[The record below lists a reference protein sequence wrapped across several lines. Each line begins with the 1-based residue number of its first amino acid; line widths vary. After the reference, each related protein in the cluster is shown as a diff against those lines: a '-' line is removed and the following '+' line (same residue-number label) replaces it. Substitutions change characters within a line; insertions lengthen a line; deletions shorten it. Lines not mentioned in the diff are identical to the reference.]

1 MSNEILLS
9 VANLHVAFRQGS
21 EWVSAVNGISFD
33 IRFGETFA
41 LVGESGS
48 GKSVTALSVLRL
60 LPLGGRILQGSAKL
74 DGSDLFKLPEYE
86 LCKIRGRRVGV
97 IFQDPMSSLNPVM
110 TIGQQ
115 IGEVLRLHFGH
126 KGAAL
131 KSRAVELLEQ
141 VGMPRPAEHFDE
153 YPHQFSGGMR
163 QRAMIA
169 IALAGEPDLLIADE
183 PTTALDVTI
192 QAQILAL
199 LKRLQ
204 KERGMALWLITHDLG
219 IVSTMADRVAVMR
232 KGEIVEATESGPF
245 FEHPQ
250 HPYSLQLFDA
260 RPRLESCL
268 GRKQADNSLPPLLEV
283 RDFKVYYPIKKG
295 LLQRVVDYVRAVDGV
310 SFCLSKGQT
319 LALVG
324 ESGCGKTTL
333 GKAMLNLIDSS
344 GGQVLFD
351 GMDVTKASGE
361 ARRRRCGEMQ
371 IIFQDPF
378 SSMNPRMVVG
388 DIIEEGIKAL
398 QPESTEHQ
406 RRERSEELLAAVGL
420 EKAARMRY
428 PLDFSGGQRQ
438 RICIARALAV
448 NPRLIICDEPT
459 SALDVSVQ
467 KQIIGLLKELRKKQG
482 LSYLFI
488 SHDLAVVAELADFV
502 AVMRGGKIVEIGRVE
517 QVLFSPAQDYTR
529 KLLQAVPGRVSK
541 QKESLTQRRNDA
553 T

>member
-1 MSNEILLS
+1 MWLLMDKNPLLS
-9 VANLHVAFRQGS
+9 VKNLHVAFRQGEQS
-21 EWVSAVNGISFD
+21 VPAVNGISFD
-33 IRFGETFA
+33 IKPGETFA

-74 DGSDLFKLPEYE
+74 DGLDLFKMPEYA
-86 LCKIRGRRVGV
+86 LCKIRGRRIGV

-115 IGEVLRLHFGH
+115 IGEVLRLHFGL

-131 KSRAVELLEQ
+131 KARAVELLEQ
-141 VGMPRPAEHFDE
+141 VGMPRPEQHFDE

-169 IALAGEPDLLIADE
+169 IALAGKPDLLIADE

-204 KERGMALWLITHDLG
+204 QETGMALWLITHDLG
-219 IVSTMADRVAVMR
+219 IVSTMSDRVAVMR
-232 KGEIVEATESGPF
+232 KGEIVEVAESGPF
-245 FEHPQ
+245 FAQPK

-268 GRKQADNSLPPLLEV
+268 GRVKIDNPPPSLLEV

-295 LLQRVVDYVRAVDGV
+295 LFQRVVDHVRAVDGV
-310 SFCLSKGQT
+310 SFSLPQGQT

-333 GKAMLNLIDSS
+333 GKAMLNLIESS

-351 GMDVTKASGE
+351 GMDVTGSNGE
-361 ARRRRCGEMQ
+361 ARRKRCGEMQ
-371 IIFQDPF
+371 IIFQDPL

-388 DIIEEGIKAL
+388 DIIEEGIRAL
-398 QPESTEHQ
+398 QPECTEQQ
-406 RRERSEELLAAVGL
+406 RRERAEALLEAVGL
-420 EKAARMRY
+420 EKSARMRY
-428 PLDFSGGQRQ
+428 PHEFSGGQLQ

-448 NPRLIICDEPT
+448 NPRLIVCDEPT

-467 KQIIGLLKELRKKQG
+467 KQIIALLKDLRQQQG

-488 SHDLAVVAELADFV
+488 SHDLAVVAELADVV
-502 AVMRGGKIVEIGRVE
+502 AVMREGKFVEMGPVE
-517 QVLFSPAQDYTR
+517 QVLFSPADDYTR
-529 KLLQAVPGRVSK
+529 KLLQAVPGVANRAST
-541 QKESLTQRRNDA
+541 L
-553 T
+553 